1 MANANH
7 SDDEFLRLAQARR
20 LLTQGQIA
28 ALRHELRRRSAQNP
42 GTSIAELAVE
52 KGMLDAGAARALLAA
67 HGAGAQAAR
76 DAEPTSLRPED
87 DQFNEVPR
95 LIEPLPVIKPRGAA
109 GPRNP
114 SEDSH
119 LEMELPPPGSPSGD
133 SLFDEGSTPNLAPL
147 PVTPTPGRIPEATQS
162 PILVERTPSAFDES
176 LGSTN
181 LGLESESHAAPTWE
195 DNLSSAD
202 TLNGLTDEEDSAV
215 ELEPQ
220 TQSQPKMGTGPLPML
235 DDEPVQLAPS
245 SALNES
251 AVRDVMR
258 DADDG
263 YFGRPADLTR
273 PGFDENVLA
282 VDKVEEVTLF
292 DSEKDIDQSAPQGV
306 APDDTDFSRTRATAP
321 GKPPSKPPSRP
332 PSKPSTKPP
341 ITEINDD
348 SDVNF
353 GVTLAGDTI
362 PAGNAKTV
370 YDDSEVGIEEEITG
384 EITSEPTTG
393 SRTSGMSTAMA
404 TGEVGGRKR
413 NKVGVESNITDDQN
427 LAGEQI
433 SASQVTIADIRS
445 KMGIGAGVKIADG
458 QDTAMKVVKRLKQ
471 GGGAYKRYT
480 VIREIAR
487 GGMGKVLEVEDN
499 DLRRSVALKV
509 LRKEML
515 GRKDLVERFLEE
527 AQITGQLEHPNIVPV
542 HEIGVDGRGNLYFTM
557 KLVEG
562 EELSNILKR
571 LRQGDAN
578 ARQSYPLSRLIETFI
593 KLCEG
598 LGFAHSRGVIH
609 RDLKPANIMVGR
621 FGEVQIMDWGV
632 AKIVGSKEETAERIV
647 GSDRRDAGVGT
658 TMVGAILGTPT
669 YMSPE
674 QARGETETL
683 NIQSDIFSLGV
694 ILYELLCLKL
704 PWTGKNS
711 EEILEQVREA
721 NPQPPS
727 ARDGEKNIPP
737 DLEQLAMRC
746 LEKDPRKRIQST
758 QDLIDNLR
766 SWQEGRTLAAVQ
778 YTFSQLFKKW
788 LARHRKSVILG
799 SIMVLLLVGGSVGTF
814 IAIDQQR
821 KAEIPGRLTRGQEFL
836 AQAVT
841 ARENAQPDQANEH
854 ASKARAEFE
863 AVLQIEKDNAK
874 AKEGLTAAS
883 LEQARMQASLEA
895 AAQEKARREKEA
907 ERLQKLS
914 DALKRADAARDAAE
928 DAAKS
933 AAQAGRPVDAAVKSQ
948 FDKAR
953 EEYLAVLAL
962 EPTHAR
968 AGEEKLRIDKWLADY
983 TQGEE
988 NARQFT
994 DLGAK
999 LAELRQKAQA
1009 ARALLGGGKK
1019 FEDAKNPVLEV
1030 IRLSDLALAVPLSD
1044 APARKLKGEA
1054 AQTKAEITLEYAK
1067 MALAQQPPKFEV
1079 CDLMLSI
1086 AEITGERAAEA
1097 KAQRSEYETK
1107 RAQAERFQ
1115 ELLKTAEYNINNQL
1129 WTAAVRT
1136 TSEALAEAEKSKYAT
1151 AQDKERLAK
1160 MAQFAQMEE
1169 VQARVNSA
1177 TTSDQFG
1184 AIVGEFERLLK
1195 DVLKDADYVQR
1206 CEGYLLQVRSK
1217 LGVALL
1223 EEARN
1228 ADDATALD
1236 LLARALKHL
1245 SERAHRVE
1253 AQKRIDEITARKAL
1267 SDLSDKLVLLPR
1279 GAFIVGS
1286 LKDSDYNTQRTVEQ
1300 EKIVFMDRTP
1310 VTNSDY
1316 LEFVAAGGYANEQW
1330 WDKDALAIISS
1341 FVDSTGAPGPKAW
1354 VKGGFDASLGNVPV
1368 TGISC
1373 FEARAYARFRGKRLP
1388 TADEWEVAA
1397 GAPLAARGTASG
1409 DYAFG
1414 SREDAPALGVP
1425 RLRDVGT
1432 AEWDHNVNG
1441 IKDLGHNCAEWTDS
1455 ADAQGRSIIKG
1466 AETGIR
1472 PDLFLRYARR
1482 AKNSFAKMADRTSGR
1497 GFRCAQDYVPKKEG

>member
-1 MANANH
+1 MADVNH
-7 SDDEFLRLAQARR
+7 LDDEFLRRAQAQRM
-20 LLTQGQIA
+20 LSQGQVA
-28 ALRHELRRRSAQNP
+28 ALRHELRRRRPQNP
-42 GTSIAELAVE
+42 AINVADLAVE
-52 KGMLDAGAARALLAA
+52 KGMLDAVTVQSLLDGPTAAMRA
-67 HGAGAQAAR
+67 
-76 DAEPTSLRPED
+76 DAEPTNLRPDD
-87 DQFNEVPR
+87 DQFNDVPR
-95 LIEPLPVIKPRGAA
+95 LIEPLPVIKPKGAP

-114 SEDSH
+114 HEDSH

-133 SLFDEGSTPNLAPL
+133 SLFEEGSTPALSPL
-147 PVTPTPGRIPEATQS
+147 PVTPTPGRIPELTQS
-162 PILVERTPSAFDES
+162 PVLVERTPSSFDES
-176 LGSTN
+176 IGSTN
-181 LGLESESHAAPTWE
+181 LGLDGDAPVASPSGWE

-202 TLNGLTDEEDSAV
+202 TLNGLTDEEDSAI

-235 DDEPVQLAPS
+235 DDEPVRLAPS

-282 VDKVEEVTLF
+282 VDKVEEITLF
-292 DSEKDIDQSAPQGV
+292 DSEKDIDQSAPQPVG
-306 APDDTDFSRTRATAP
+306 PEETDFSRTRAPSAP
-321 GKPPSKPPSRP
+321 PRKPES
-332 PSKPSTKPP
+332 KPP
-341 ITEINDD
+341 ITEVNDD

-353 GVTLAGDTI
+353 GVTLAQNTL
-362 PAGNAKTV
+362 AANAKTV
-370 YDDSEVGIEEEITG
+370 YDDSEVGLEEEITG

-413 NKVGVESNITDDQN
+413 NKVGVESNITDDPNQ
-427 LAGEQI
+427 AGDQI
-433 SASQVTIADIRS
+433 SASQVTIADIRN
-445 KMGIGAGVKIADG
+445 KMGLGSGVKIADG

-647 GSDRRDAGVGT
+647 GSDRRDAGAGT

-727 ARDGEKNIPP
+727 TRDGEKNIPP

-758 QDLIDNLR
+758 LELIDNLR

-778 YTFSQLFKKW
+778 YTFGQLFKKW
-788 LARHRKSVILG
+788 LARHKKSVILG
-799 SIMVLLLVGGSVGTF
+799 SVMVVILIVGVVGTV

-821 KAEIPGRLTRGQEFL
+821 KAEIPEKL
-836 AQAVT
+836 ARAQDLLSQAVA
-841 ARENAQPDQANEH
+841 AREGAQPDLANDR

-863 AVLQIEKDNAK
+863 AVLQIEKDNAQ
-874 AKEGLTAAS
+874 AKEGVTAAS

-907 ERLQKLS
+907 ERLQKLT

-928 DAAKS
+928 DASKS
-933 AAQAGRPVDAAVKSQ
+933 AAQAGRPADAAIKEQ
-948 FDKAR
+948 YNKAR

-968 AGEEKLRIDKWLADY
+968 AGEEKLRIDKWIADY
-983 TQGEE
+983 AQGEE

-994 DLGAK
+994 DLGNK
-999 LAELRQKAQA
+999 LTELRQKAQA
-1009 ARALLGGGKK
+1009 ARALLGPGKK

-1030 IRLSDLALAVPLSD
+1030 IRFSDLALAVPLSD
-1044 APARKLKGEA
+1044 APAKKLKSEA

-1107 RAQAERFQ
+1107 RSQAERFQ
-1115 ELLKTAEYNINNQL
+1115 ELLKTAEHNINNQL

-1136 TSEALAEAEKSKYAT
+1136 TAEALAEAEKSKYAT
-1151 AQDKERLAK
+1151 AQDKERLVK

-1169 VQARVNSA
+1169 VQARVNTA
-1177 TTSDQFG
+1177 TTSDQLG
-1184 AIVGEFERLLK
+1184 VILTDFEKLLK
-1195 DVLKDADYVQR
+1195 NVLKDADYVQR
-1206 CEGYLLQVRSK
+1206 CEGYVVQVRSR

-1228 ADDATALD
+1228 SDDATALD

-1245 SERAHRVE
+1245 SEKAHRVE

-1279 GAFIVGS
+1279 GAFILGS

-1316 LEFVAAGGYANEQW
+1316 LEFVTAGGYSNEQW
-1330 WDKDALAIISS
+1330 WDKEAQALLPG
-1341 FVDSTGAPGPKAW
+1341 FVDSTGAPGPKTW
-1354 VKGGFDASLGNVPV
+1354 VKGSFDASLANVPV

-1373 FEARAYARFRGKRLP
+1373 YEARAFARFKGRRLP
-1388 TADEWEVAA
+1388 TAEEWEVAA
-1397 GAPLAARGTASG
+1397 GAPLAAKGTASG
-1409 DYAFG
+1409 DYPFG
-1414 SREDAPALGVP
+1414 SREDAPTLGVP

-1432 AEWDHNVNG
+1432 AEWDQNVNG

-1455 ADAQGRSIIKG
+1455 TVADGRSIVKG
-1466 AETGIR
+1466 AETGLR

-1482 AKNSFAKMADRTSGR
+1482 AKNSFAKMADRTTGR
-1497 GFRCAQDYVPKKEG
+1497 GFRCAQDYVPKKDG